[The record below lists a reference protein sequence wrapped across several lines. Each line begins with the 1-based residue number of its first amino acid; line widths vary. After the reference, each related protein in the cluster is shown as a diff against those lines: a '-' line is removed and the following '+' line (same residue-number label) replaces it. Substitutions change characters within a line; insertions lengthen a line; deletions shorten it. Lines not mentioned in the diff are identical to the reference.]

1 MAMRAASPGAPRDTF
16 RDIFLFSIKSGGK
29 EIPLEPESSGSN
41 ERDEGAGETM
51 RLPVVDTGIVWPA
64 GRGKSLAVGESCS
77 FGSGEAVLDL
87 TDIGI
92 FAAESAVIE
101 ADLRLFENSE
111 WDNPKID
118 KQIIWKQASTKIRQV
133 QWSMLRSDKASFN
146 VPVDGWVIAAVLVS

>member
-16 RDIFLFSIKSGGK
+16 RDIFLLSIKSGGK

-87 TDIGI
+87 TDMGI
-92 FAAESAVIE
+92 FAAKGAVIE

-111 WDNPKID
+111 SDNPKID
-118 KQIIWKQASTKIRQV
+118 SRLSGSKHRAKMRQV
-133 QWSMLRSDKASFN
+133 QL
-146 VPVDGWVIAAVLVS
+146 VYAALG